1 MRLHS
6 ISAGDVVRAFR
17 ILGARD
23 EETRAAIARVLGFD
37 LQAEGSAPAMGR
49 RALNNEKRNDE
60 KPSLQGPSEESLFNA
75 PLFNPQ
81 WTRAMISTMARIR
94 TRSGPPEIEALV
106 AAAAERQPMLSLALS
121 ISETASGADVLLDIG
136 EHMAV
141 FSREQARLVHM
152 MRRVLGRGVVS
163 TFRFLGSPAR
173 GVLGQSTS
181 GFEAYRPA
189 RPGWPVIVLTDLGIG
204 AGAAAA
210 PSSEWLQFSHL
221 VRSGGCHLLA
231 LVPYPPAHSSA
242 DLASSMH
249 IIQWGRGTSVRTIK
263 TALRSLERHCR

>member
-1 MRLHS
+1 MHS

-17 ILGARD
+17 LLDARD
-23 EETRAAIARVLGFD
+23 EATRAAIARVLGFD
-37 LQAEGSAPAMGR
+37 LQAEARPQAIGR
-49 RALNNEKRNDE
+49 RALNSERRNEE
-60 KPSLQGPSEESLFNA
+60 KPSLERSFEEPLCNR

-94 TRSGPPEIEALV
+94 TRSGPPEIEGLV

-152 MRRVLGRGVVS
+152 MRRVLGRGMVS

-173 GVLGQSTS
+173 GVLSQSTS
-181 GFEAYRPA
+181 DFEAYRPA

-204 AGAAAA
+204 GGAAAA
-210 PSSEWLQFSHL
+210 PSSEWLEFSRL

-231 LVPYPPAHSSA
+231 LVPYPPARSSA

-249 IIQWGRGTSVRTIK
+249 IIEWGRATSVRTIK
-263 TALRSLERHCR
+263 TALRSLER

>member
-1 MRLHS
+1 MSLHS
-6 ISAGDVVRAFR
+6 ISAGDVVRAFG
-17 ILGARD
+17 LLDARD
-23 EETRAAIARVLGFD
+23 EDTRAAIARVLGFD
-37 LQAEGSAPAMGR
+37 LQAKARPPVIGR
-49 RALNNEKRNDE
+49 RTRNDE
-60 KPSLQGPSEESLFNA
+60 NPSRERPSEE

-94 TRSGPPEIEALV
+94 TRSGPPEIESLV

-121 ISETASGADVLLDIG
+121 ISETASGADVLLDVG

-163 TFRFLGSPAR
+163 TFRFLGSPSR

-181 GFEAYRPA
+181 EFEAYRPA
-189 RPGWPVIVLTDLGIG
+189 RPGWPVIVVTDLGICG
-204 AGAAAA
+204 GTSAA
-210 PSSEWLQFSHL
+210 PSSEWLEFSRL

-231 LVPYPPAHSSA
+231 LVPYAPARSSA

-249 IIQWGRGTSVRTIK
+249 IIQWSRATGVRTIK
-263 TALRSLERHCR
+263 TALRSLDRHCR

>member
-1 MRLHS
+1 MRLHP

-17 ILGARD
+17 LLDARD
-23 EETRAAIARVLGFD
+23 EETRVAIARVLGFD
-37 LQAEGSAPAMGR
+37 PQAESQCPAISR
-49 RALNNEKRNDE
+49 RAWNDE
-60 KPSLQGPSEESLFNA
+60 KPPLLIPSEE

-94 TRSGPPEIEALV
+94 TRNGPPEIESLV

-136 EHMAV
+136 KPMAV
-141 FSREQARLVHM
+141 FSREQARLGQM
-152 MRRVLGRGVVS
+152 MRRVLGRGMVS

-173 GVLGQSTS
+173 GVLGQSNS
-181 GFEAYRPA
+181 DFEAYRPA

-204 AGAAAA
+204 GGAAAA
-210 PSSEWLQFSHL
+210 TSSEWLEFSRL
-221 VRSGGCHLLA
+221 VRNGGCHLLA
-231 LVPYPPAHSSA
+231 LVPYPPVHWPA

-249 IIQWGRGTSVRTIK
+249 VIQWGRATSVRTIK
-263 TALRSLERHCR
+263 TALRRRQ

>member
-17 ILGARD
+17 LLDARD
-23 EETRAAIARVLGFD
+23 EDTRAAIARILGFD
-37 LQAEGSAPAMGR
+37 LQAEARAPAIGR
-49 RALNNEKRNDE
+49 RTRNDE
-60 KPSLQGPSEESLFNA
+60 KPSRQSYSEE

-81 WTRAMISTMARIR
+81 WARAMISTMARIR
-94 TRSGPPEIEALV
+94 IRSGPPEIESLV
-106 AAAAERQPMLSLALS
+106 AAAAEQQPMLSLALS

>member
-17 ILGARD
+17 LLDARD
-23 EETRAAIARVLGFD
+23 EDTRAAIARVLGFD
-37 LQAEGSAPAMGR
+37 LRAEPRPPAIGPR
-49 RALNNEKRNDE
+49 TRTDE
-60 KPSLQGPSEESLFNA
+60 KPSLQRPSEES
-75 PLFNPQ
+75 LFNPQ

-121 ISETASGADVLLDIG
+121 ISETVSGADVLLDIG

-163 TFRFLGSPAR
+163 TFRFFGSPAR

-181 GFEAYRPA
+181 DFETYRPA
-189 RPGWPVIVLTDLGIG
+189 RSGWPVIVLTDL
-204 AGAAAA
+204 AAA
-210 PSSEWLQFSHL
+210 PSSEWLEFSRL

-231 LVPYPPAHSSA
+231 LVPYPPPRSSA

-249 IIQWGRGTSVRTIK
+249 IIQWGRATSVRTIR
-263 TALRSLERHCR
+263 TALRSIERHCR